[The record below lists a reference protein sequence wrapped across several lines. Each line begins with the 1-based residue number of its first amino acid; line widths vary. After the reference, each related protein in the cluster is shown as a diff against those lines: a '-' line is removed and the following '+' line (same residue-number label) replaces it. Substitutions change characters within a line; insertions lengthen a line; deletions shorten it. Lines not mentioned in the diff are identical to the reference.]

1 MSLSMFLYRILGKNT
16 LRRHLMATVESD
28 VMKHYFSVPFPDKKE
43 SIVNTKIISLDIETT
58 GLDPEKDSIVSI
70 GLVEINQL
78 GIELDSCWHQVI
90 KTKKRLPERSV
101 IIHQITD
108 DESAGGM
115 NIEDAISE
123 LLERIR
129 GKVVL
134 VHNSKVEQGFIN
146 KACQKLYGSDFVMPV
161 IDTQVLA
168 KRRFERSNVPYQ
180 GKDLRLFN
188 LRKSFN
194 LPAYKAHNALLDAI
208 ATAELFLIMVKNFSP
223 DSNIRLAK
231 FLC

>member
-1 MSLSMFLYRILGKNT
+1 MSLSMFLYKILGKNA
-16 LRRHLMATVESD
+16 LRHHLLATAESD
-28 VMKHYFSVPFPDKKE
+28 VMKHYLSAPFPDKKE

-58 GLDPEKDSIVSI
+58 GLDPENDSIVSI
-70 GLVEINQL
+70 GLVEINNL
-78 GIELDSCWHQVI
+78 GVELDSCWYQVI
-90 KTKKRLPERSV
+90 KTSESMPESSV

-108 DESAGGM
+108 DKSAEGM
-115 NIEDAISE
+115 NVDDAISE

-134 VHNSKVEQGFIN
+134 VHNTKVEQGFIN
-146 KACQKLYGSDFVMPV
+146 KACQKLYGSEFVMPV

-194 LPAYKAHNALLDAI
+194 LPVYKAHNALLDAI
-208 ATAELFLIMVKNFSP
+208 ATAELFLLMVKYFSS

>member
-1 MSLSMFLYRILGKNT
+1 MFLYKFLGKNA
-16 LRRHLMATVESD
+16 LRRHLLATAESE
-28 VMKHYFSVPFPDKKE
+28 VMKHYLSAPFPDKKE
-43 SIVNTKIISLDIETT
+43 SIVNTEIISLDIETT
-58 GLDPEKDSIVSI
+58 GLDPDKDSIVSI
-70 GLVEINQL
+70 GLVEINHL
-78 GIELDSCWHQVI
+78 GVELDSCWHQVI
-90 KTKKRLPERSV
+90 KTSKSLPESSV
-101 IIHQITD
+101 VIHQITD
-108 DESAGGM
+108 DESAEGLD
-115 NIEDAISE
+115 IEDVISE

-134 VHNSKVEQGFIN
+134 VHNTKVEQGFIN
-146 KACQKLYGSDFVMPV
+146 KACQKLYGCEFVMPV

-168 KRRFERSNVPYQ
+168 KRRFERNNVPYQ

-194 LPAYKAHNALLDAI
+194 LPVYKAHNALLDAI
-208 ATAELFLIMVKNFSP
+208 ATAELFLLMVKNFAP